1 MSLRTI
7 EIDGESIDVAPELTL
22 LQACELAGREIPRF
36 CYHERLSIAGN
47 CRMCLVEV
55 KGGPKPVASCAMQ
68 VRDLR
73 AGPDG
78 EPPAIS
84 TTTDTVR
91 RAREGVMEFLLINHP
106 LDCPVCDQGGE
117 CDLQDQAMAFGT
129 QLSRYR
135 EPKRAQAALDLGPL
149 VKTEMTRCIH
159 CTRCV
164 RFLTE
169 VAGVPELGMVGR
181 GEDAAIVPYLDRS
194 LNSELQGN
202 IVDLCPVGALTSKP
216 YAFTARPWELRPVET
231 VDAMDA
237 LGAAIRVDV
246 RGREVMRILPR
257 NHDDINEEWIADRTR
272 FVWDGL
278 GRQRL
283 DRPYLRG
290 EDGRLAETS
299 WQHALAHVAEHL
311 KATPPERIVALA
323 GGMAPVETMWSAAQL
338 LRQLGVANI
347 DSRPPSV
354 CWPAENPAAWRFSCS
369 ISGVDQASG
378 VLLVG
383 VDPRMDCPVLN
394 ARIRQAWLTGSR
406 VGCVGPD
413 LDSTYPVESLGEGP
427 TDLAAIA
434 DSEFGQAMGERPLVI
449 LGTDAVARPDGLAVI
464 GAAMNL
470 AERLGAVKDDWT
482 GFGVLHRTAAAVGG
496 LEAGF
501 VPGDGGRDAEGMLKG
516 VENGEID
523 LVLLLG
529 ADEIPME
536 RLGRSHVVY
545 VGSHGD
551 AGAER
556 ADVVLPGAAWTE
568 QDGLYVNLEG
578 RPQLAVRAVFPPG
591 EAREEWKIFRALSG
605 EMGSPL
611 PFNDLDELRGGLFA
625 DHPGL
630 AAIDAVPKTAWRPEA
645 EGALV
650 AEPFTIGG
658 GCPYLRNPIARA
670 SEVMAELSQRR
681 KTTC

>member
-7 EIDGESIDVAPELTL
+7 EIDGKAIDVAPELTL

-73 AGPDG
+73 PGPDG
-78 EPPAIS
+78 EPPSIS
-84 TTTDTVR
+84 TATDTVR

-117 CDLQDQAMAFGT
+117 CDLQDQAMAYGAGM
-129 QLSRYR
+129 SRYQ
-135 EPKRAQAALDLGPL
+135 EPKRAQVALDLGPL

-194 LNSELQGN
+194 LHSEMQGN

-231 VDAMDA
+231 IDAMDA
-237 LGAAIRVDV
+237 LGSAIRVDV

-257 NHDDINEEWIADRTR
+257 NHDGLNEEWLADRTR

-290 EDGRLAETS
+290 GDGRLAETT
-299 WQHALAHVAEHL
+299 WPQALVHVAERL
-311 KATPPERIVALA
+311 KATPPERIAALA
-323 GGMAPVETMWSAAQL
+323 GGMAPVETLWAAGQL
-338 LRQLGVANI
+338 LRGMGVASI
-347 DSRPPSV
+347 DSRPPGV
-354 CWPAENPAAWRFSCS
+354 RWPTDNPSAWRFSCTAAG
-369 ISGVDQASG
+369 IDHATGI
-378 VLLVG
+378 LLVG
-383 VDPRMDCPVLN
+383 VDPRADCPVLN
-394 ARIRQAWLTGSR
+394 ARIRRAWLGGAR
-406 VGCVGPD
+406 VGSVGPA
-413 LDSTYPVESLGEGP
+413 LDSTYPVESLGDGP
-427 TDLAAIA
+427 RELATVA
-434 DSEFGQAMGERPLVI
+434 DSAFGKAMGDRPLVI
-449 LGTDAVARPDGLAVI
+449 LGVDAVARPDGQAVL
-464 GAAMNL
+464 GAAMKL
-470 AERLGAVKDDWT
+470 AERLGAVKEDWT

-501 VPGDGGRDAEGMLKG
+501 VPDEGGRDAEGIL
-516 VENGEID
+516 EAAERGEMD

-556 ADVVLPGAAWTE
+556 ADAVLPGAAWTE
-568 QDGLYVNLEG
+568 QDALYVNLEG
-578 RPQLAVRAVFPPG
+578 RPQMATRAAFPPS
-591 EAREEWKIFRALSG
+591 EAREEWRIFRALSG

-611 PFNDLDELRGGLFA
+611 PYDDLAALRAGMFAEL
-625 DHPGL
+625 PGL
-630 AAIDAVPKTAWRPEA
+630 AALDETPQTAWRAEA
-645 EGALV
+645 EGTLDEA
-650 AEPFTIGG
+650 PFATGG

-670 SEVMAELSQRR
+670 SEVMADLSRRR
-681 KTTC
+681 KAA